1 MRLRSEPDADDLR
14 LVRQWFARLADC
26 VQAVDYEA
34 AYPLFADDLVA
45 FGTFNDFVTERP
57 VVVRE
62 QWQNV
67 WPTIRNFRW
76 RLDGVQALVARDRLS
91 AVGLGIFDSDG
102 FKEDGTRFDR
112 RGRATVAL
120 ARTNLGDPWVAIHTH
135 MSLFRGTPDRSH
147 GKFGAGKKG

>member
-1 MRLRSEPDADDLR
+1 MRLRIDPDAEDLR
-14 LVRQWFARLADC
+14 LARAWFERLADC
-26 VQAVDYEA
+26 VRAVDYEA
-34 AYPLFADDLVA
+34 AYPLFADDLIA

-76 RLDGVQALVARDRLS
+76 RLDGAQALVADDRLS
-91 AVGLGIFDSDG
+91 AVGLAIFDSDG
-102 FKEDGTRFDR
+102 FKEDGTKFDR
-112 RGRATVAL
+112 RGRATVVFKRAKI
-120 ARTNLGDPWVAIHTH
+120 GDPWVATHTH

-147 GKFGAGKKG
+147 GKFGRA